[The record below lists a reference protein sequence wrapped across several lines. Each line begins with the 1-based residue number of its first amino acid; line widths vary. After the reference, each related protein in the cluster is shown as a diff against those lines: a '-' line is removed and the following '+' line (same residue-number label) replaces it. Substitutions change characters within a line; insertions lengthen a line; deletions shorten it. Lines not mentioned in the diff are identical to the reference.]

1 MAKKKDVS
9 QNQQTER
16 KPPTART
23 RPGLYIFSVI
33 ILVIVVVTFVGAPVI
48 SGTAGQGAAT
58 FGRYGNREIA
68 HAPGNYF
75 ARQYEAIAAQ
85 YDREDRPDN
94 LEAELRLLWR
104 QAFNR
109 TMLHAAIMREAQAS
123 GLSVSESA
131 VDEMLAQDPRFQV
144 DGQFSPERYRQ
155 TPSQERFSLR
165 NYYRETLIHQKY
177 LDDMLTAGRFSQEE
191 ISFLKTMGSPE
202 RQFRGAALSFS
213 DYPDSEVVAYG
224 EANRALFRRANL
236 SVITI
241 RTEDE
246 AQRIR
251 QQIEDR
257 GSSFEE
263 LARAHSADRFS
274 EQGGDAGWVYAYQ
287 LARDFEDE
295 ETVEQILSLDTG
307 EVSPVLEAINGWV
320 IYRLDDGPLQIDLEA
335 QEGVTAVRQY
345 MNAFERGV
353 IEDYL
358 LEEME
363 SIREETNTEQFSARA
378 EEIGAEVFTTD
389 FFPVNYG
396 NLPYFPQIS
405 SPDTDILDDAS
416 FRESFLEEAFSIA
429 EGETSEAVV
438 LRDSVV
444 VLQLLEERQAEPD
457 SMGFLD
463 SFYPFLL
470 QQFHSEDL
478 QRRIIDPDLV
488 EDNFNQAFNRY
499 VLGN

>member
-1 MAKKKDVS
+1 MAKKKDVN

-16 KPPTART
+16 KPSTANT

-48 SGTAGQGAAT
+48 SGTAGQSAAT

-75 ARQYEAIAAQ
+75 ARQYEALAAQ
-85 YDREDRPDN
+85 YDRGDRPDN

-144 DGQFSPERYRQ
+144 DGVFSPERYRQ

-177 LDDMLTAGRFSQEE
+177 LDDMLTAGRYSQQDIE
-191 ISFLKTMGSPE
+191 FLKAMGSPE
-202 RQFRGAALSFS
+202 RQFRGAALSFE
-213 DYPDSEVVAYG
+213 DYPDAEVVVYG
-224 EANRALFRRANL
+224 EENRDIFRRVNL
-236 SVITI
+236 SVITVPA
-241 RTEDE
+241 EEE
-246 AQRIR
+246 AERIR
-251 QQIEDR
+251 QQIEER
-257 GSSFEE
+257 SSSFEE

-287 LARDFEDE
+287 LARDFEGG
-295 ETVEQILSLDTG
+295 ETVDEILSLDTG

-320 IYRLDDGPLQIDLEA
+320 IYRLDDGPLQTDLET
-335 QEGVTAVRQY
+335 QEGITEVRRY

-358 LEEME
+358 LAEA
-363 SIREETNTEQFSARA
+363 ETLRGATDTEQFTSAA
-378 EEIGAEVFTTD
+378 EEVGAELFTTD

-405 SPDTDILDDAS
+405 SPDTEILDDAS
-416 FRESFLEEAFSIA
+416 FRESFLEEAFSID
-429 EGETSEAVV
+429 EGQTSEPVV

-444 VLQLLEERQAEPD
+444 VLRLLEERRAEED

-470 QQFHSEDL
+470 QQFRSEDL
-478 QRRIIDPDLV
+478 QRSIIDPDLV